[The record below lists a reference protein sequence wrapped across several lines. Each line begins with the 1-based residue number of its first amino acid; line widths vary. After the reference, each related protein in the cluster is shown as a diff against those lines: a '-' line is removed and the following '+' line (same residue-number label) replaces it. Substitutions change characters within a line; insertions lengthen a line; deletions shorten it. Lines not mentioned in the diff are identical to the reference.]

1 MLRGAQ
7 QAHIFDGAAVYPCL
21 DLEKTRHGTAVKRDK
36 QPDIRHGKN
45 RP

>member
-7 QAHIFDGAAVYPCL
+7 QAHLADGAAVYPCL
-21 DLEKTRHGTAVKRDK
+21 DLEEARHSPAVKRDK